1 LSTADSESIRTKVVA
16 ALLAEG
22 KLAAPA
28 TELADSTAINAGEFR
43 IDSLAFI
50 RAFIAMED
58 EFDIEF
64 GDDALMQNNFAD
76 VGAIVAYVESEI
88 RKQAS
93 A

>member
-1 LSTADSESIRTKVVA
+1 MSAIDNDTIRAGVVK

-22 KLAAPA
+22 KLTDPES
-28 TELADSTAINAGEFR
+28 ELTDATAINAGQFR

-76 VGAIVAYVESEI
+76 VGEIVVYVEAEI